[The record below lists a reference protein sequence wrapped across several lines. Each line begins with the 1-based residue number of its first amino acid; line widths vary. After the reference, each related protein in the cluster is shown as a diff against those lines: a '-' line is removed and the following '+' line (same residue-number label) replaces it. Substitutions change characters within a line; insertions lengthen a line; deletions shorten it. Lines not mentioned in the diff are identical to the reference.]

1 MGMNGVTSE
10 IVSAKEIGV
19 AIGLVEV
26 EARVMEEGGGGWA
39 AAWRPGRRIARRSRV
54 AAAAAVWAV
63 EPCPRI
69 DSLIPCRIAEYYLVL
84 IVASMGCLY
93 RSKLGVQVV

>member
-39 AAWRPGRRIARRSRV
+39 AALAAARAARRS
-54 AAAAAVWAV
+54 
-63 EPCPRI
+63 
-69 DSLIPCRIAEYYLVL
+69 
-84 IVASMGCLY
+84 
-93 RSKLGVQVV
+93 K